1 MHKRLMDPVLARM
14 DAAQSAYF
22 DDVAR
27 SLSDDKRIERNS
39 NLVFAF
45 LAAAAPYLTTQLPKV
60 DFIGRLIAFVER
72 NEHRIFKTVFDP
84 RYLSG
89 RDLIKPVV
97 GEFVMETAAQALAK
111 LDAGDIDEDGSE
123 NVYRLS
129 WPFDAEDFPYDDLDE
144 DDETK
149 ND

>member
-1 MHKRLMDPVLARM
+1 MHKRLMDPVLASM
-14 DAAQSAYF
+14 DAEHSLYF

-27 SLSDDKRIERNS
+27 TLNDDKRIQRNS
-39 NLVFAF
+39 NLVFMF

-72 NEHRIFKTVFDP
+72 NEHRIVKTVFDP
-84 RYLSG
+84 QYLSD

-111 LDAGDIDEDGSE
+111 LDAGELEEHGGDK
-123 NVYRLS
+123 VYRLKS
-129 WPFDAEDFPYDDLDE
+129 PYDADDFPYKDLDE
-144 DDETK
+144 DDEP
-149 ND
+149 

>member
-14 DAAQSAYF
+14 DAAQSLYF

-27 SLSDDKRIERNS
+27 SLSEDKRIERNS

-45 LAAAAPYLTTQLPKV
+45 LAAAAPYLSTQLPKV

-72 NEHRIFKTVFDP
+72 NEHRIVKTVFDS
-84 RYLSG
+84 RYLSD

-97 GEFVMETAAQALAK
+97 NEFVVETAAQALAK
-111 LDAGDIDEDGSE
+111 LDAGEIDEHGAA
-123 NVYRLS
+123 NVYRMR
-129 WPFDAEDFPYDDLDE
+129 WPFNADDFPYNDLDE
-144 DDETK
+144 DDDIK
-149 ND
+149 D

>member
-14 DAAQSAYF
+14 DAAQSLYF
-22 DDVAR
+22 GDVAR
-27 SLSDDKRIERNS
+27 SLSEDKRIQRNS

-45 LAAAAPYLTTQLPKV
+45 LAAAAPYLSTQLPKV

-84 RYLSG
+84 RYLTD

-111 LDAGDIDEDGSE
+111 FDDGE
-123 NVYRLS
+123 IGEQGGGKVYRMS
-129 WPFDAEDFPYDDLDE
+129 WPFNADDFPYEDLDE
-144 DDETK
+144 DDDTK
-149 ND
+149 D

>member
-1 MHKRLMDPVLARM
+1 MHKRLMDPVVARM
-14 DAAQSAYF
+14 DAAQSLYF
-22 DDVAR
+22 DDVAQ
-27 SLSDDKRIERNS
+27 SLSDDERIERNS

-72 NEHRIFKTVFDP
+72 NEHRIVKTVFDP
-84 RYLSG
+84 RYLTD

-111 LDAGDIDEDGSE
+111 FDAGEIAEHRSAS
-123 NVYRLS
+123 VYRMS
-129 WPFDAEDFPYDDLDE
+129 WPFDADDFPYADLDE
-144 DDETK
+144 DDDTK
-149 ND
+149 D

>member
-14 DAAQSAYF
+14 DSARSLYF
-22 DDVAR
+22 EDVTS
-27 SLSDDKRIERNS
+27 SLSDDSRIERNS

-72 NEHRIFKTVFDP
+72 NEHRIIKTVFDP
-84 RYLSG
+84 RYLSD

-111 LDAGDIDEDGSE
+111 FDAGELDEQGGGK
-123 NVYRLS
+123 VYRMS
-129 WPFDAEDFPYDDLDE
+129 WPFDADDFPYDDLDE
-144 DDETK
+144 DDDT